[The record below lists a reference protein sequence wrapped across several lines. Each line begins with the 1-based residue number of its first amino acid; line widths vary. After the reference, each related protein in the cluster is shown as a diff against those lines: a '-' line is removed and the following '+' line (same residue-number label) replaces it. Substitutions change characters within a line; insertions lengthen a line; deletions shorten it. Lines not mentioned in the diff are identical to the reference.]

1 MRSMHQLGELFCLH
15 KKFLVYN
22 LVMRN
27 LKVKYR
33 RSVLGF
39 FWTLL
44 IPISQAAIYYFVFQ
58 RIMKIQIENYVPFIL
73 SGVMFWVFFSNTLN
87 EAMESLLNHSN
98 LISKIPIPLQVF
110 PWVASLSHG
119 INLALA
125 IPVIML
131 VVLLSGLPITPAFAL
146 IPLLLIE
153 IVVIAFSMGLVLALL
168 MVFFRD
174 LRYVLALVLQVWMY
188 ATPVIFHERMI
199 PESMR
204 WILWANPIGQLFPAV
219 HEIVL
224 TGQVPAISTLGATVA
239 WMLASVL
246 IARLALSTAVKKG
259 VCEWL

>member
-1 MRSMHQLGELFCLH
+1 MVALRELFCLH

-33 RSVLGF
+33 RSALGF
-39 FWTLL
+39 LWTLL

-58 RIMKIQIENYVPFIL
+58 RIMKIQIESYVPFIL

-87 EAMESLLNHSN
+87 EAMESLLNNSN
-98 LISKIPIPLQVF
+98 LISKIPIPPQIF

-125 IPVIML
+125 IPVIIA
-131 VVLLSGLPITPAFAL
+131 VTLLSGLAVTPAFAL
-146 IPLLLIE
+146 IPVLLIE
-153 IVVIAFSMGLVLALL
+153 IMVIAYSIGLILALV

-204 WILWANPIGQLFPAV
+204 WILWANPIGQIFPAL

-224 TGQVPAISTLGATVA
+224 TGQSPTPSLLAGTAV
-239 WMLASVL
+239 WMLASV
-246 IARLALSTAVKKG
+246 IAARLTLSLAIKKG